1 MEQSVSQIY
10 MHLVFS
16 TKNRVPF
23 FKNSD
28 IREQL
33 YSYIAKIIYE
43 NDSYPI
49 CIGGYED
56 HIHIFF
62 NLSKNVCFKD
72 IIGEIKRSTSKWIK
86 TKGDEYT
93 NFYWQ
98 AGYGGFSVGQQ
109 QKQKTINYINKQNEH
124 HKKVSFQEELRMFMT
139 KNNMEIDERYFWD

>member
-1 MEQSVSQIY
+1 MAQSVSQIY

-28 IREQL
+28 IRDPL

-49 CIGGYED
+49 CIGGSED

-62 NLSKNVCFKD
+62 NLSKNICFKD
-72 IIGEIKRSTSKWIK
+72 IIGEIKRSTSKLIK
-86 TKGDEYT
+86 TKGDEYS

-98 AGYGGFSVGQQ
+98 AGYEGFSVGQQ

-124 HKKVSFQEELRMFMT
+124 HKKGSPRRTQNVH
-139 KNNMEIDERYFWD
+139 DEKQNENQ